1 MIGIYSCVVC
11 VQLSFPERT
20 DFERSFV
27 KSENRARVD
36 VERVSEMTLGEL
48 VWYILRAYMS
58 HQHPL
63 TLTNSLCPVR

>member
-48 VWYILRAYMS
+48 VYMS